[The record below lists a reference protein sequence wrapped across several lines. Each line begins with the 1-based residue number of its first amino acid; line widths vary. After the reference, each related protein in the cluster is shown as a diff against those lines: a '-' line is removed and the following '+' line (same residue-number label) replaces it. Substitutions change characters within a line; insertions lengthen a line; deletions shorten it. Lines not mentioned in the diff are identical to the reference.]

1 MFQGINKF
9 FDDLMK
15 DLDKFCDG
23 NSLCVFLIIMV
34 LGFLV
39 CKYFNVSGFSSGD
52 NNFFPLINTI
62 AKTGKPI
69 IMSTGLMNSSEV
81 KKSTRFIKKIWK
93 NIE

>member
-39 CKYFNVSGFSSGD
+39 CKYFNVSGFS
-52 NNFFPLINTI
+52 I
-62 AKTGKPI
+62 
-69 IMSTGLMNSSEV
+69 
-81 KKSTRFIKKIWK
+81 
-93 NIE
+93 